1 MTGSTPYPQT
11 CIAFQGA
18 RRIAA
23 GPPMDVALTVK
34 RHVDADPAAVVL
46 VLDAQRSTPV
56 EFDLRGTLD
65 DIRDRVAAAMP
76 QSAEPTEPAEQAEGP
91 EPAAQRR
98 PGRPKLGVVGR
109 EVTLLP
115 RHWDWLNRQP
125 GGASVALRKLV
136 ETARRDNEAA
146 DRQRSARDACH
157 RFMTVLGGD
166 LRNFEEAA
174 RALFAGDRDRFDE
187 MVDFWPHDIRE
198 HVHALARGAFETK
211 REDDA

>member
-1 MTGSTPYPQT
+1 MTSTFPEH

-18 RRIAA
+18 RRIAS
-23 GPPMDVALTVK
+23 GSPMDVALSVK
-34 RHVDADPAAVVL
+34 RHVDAEPAAVIL
-46 VLDAQRSTPV
+46 VLDANTSATV
-56 EFDLRGTLD
+56 ELDLRGTLD
-65 DIRDRVAAAMP
+65 DVRDRIAAATP
-76 QSAEPTEPAEQAEGP
+76 QSSEQDRAP
-91 EPAAQRR
+91 EPVAGQRR

-136 ETARRDNEAA
+136 ETARRECDAT
-146 DRQRSARDACH
+146 DRQRSARDACCQ
-157 RFMTVLGGD
+157 FMTVLAGD
-166 LRNFEEAA
+166 LPNFEEAS

-187 MVDFWPHDIRE
+187 MVDFWPHDIRA
-198 HVHALARGAFETK
+198 HVHTLAQGAFDRGAFETK